1 MENMEMR
8 ITDDRYTRD
17 RLRLD
22 LAIRMIRHEART
34 GTIRRWTGL
43 SADRVRKLYRTYVE
57 REGPTPVKRHRGSTP
72 RQVRFFLRNRETRRQ
87 AAQLAGLFTQLGLLA
102 APVLDRGAS
111 AAQPLRLMQLGE
123 LFCCA
128 YETYQSFERPGRIS
142 FEHACYLL
150 HALQRR
156 AELRVGECPSC
167 QALVLV
173 DALKLKRR
181 RCTFCEIDPML
192 GGGRA
197 PREAGTQHAH

>member
-1 MENMEMR
+1 MEMR
-8 ITDDRYTRD
+8 ITDDRYTQD

-43 SADRVRKLYRTYVE
+43 TDDRIRKLFRTYVE
-57 REGPTPVKRHRGSTP
+57 REATTPVKRHRGSAP
-72 RQVRFFLRNRETRRQ
+72 RQVRYFLRNPETRRQ
-87 AAQLAGLFTQLGLLA
+87 AAQLAGLYTQLGLLA
-102 APVLDRGAS
+102 TPAPDRRAS
-111 AAQPLRLMQLGE
+111 AGQPPRSVQSGE
-123 LFCCA
+123 LFCCIF
-128 YETYQSFERPGRIS
+128 ETYQSFERPGRIS
-142 FEHACYLL
+142 FEHAYYLL
-150 HALQRR
+150 HALRRR
-156 AELRVGECPSC
+156 AELRVGECPTC